1 MKTLFKKNDNVLAIA
16 GRNRG
21 KKGKVLAVY
30 PEKGRI
36 LVEGLNFIKKHVKP
50 SQKNP
55 AGGIVEIE
63 SAFSLSNVMLFCPK
77 CDKRTRAAHRLL
89 KDGSKERFCK
99 KCQEVV

>member
-1 MKTLFKKNDNVLAIA
+1 MQTIFKKNDNVIATA

-30 PEKGRI
+30 PDKGRI
-36 LVEGLNFIKKHVKP
+36 LVEGLNFMKKSVKP

-55 AGGIVEIE
+55 QGGFLEIE
-63 SAFSLSNVMLFCPK
+63 APFSISNVMLFCAK
-77 CDKRTRAAHRLL
+77 CNVRVRAGRRKLN
-89 KDGSKERFCK
+89 DGTKERFCK